1 MFIKTPN
8 FQTFALKLAGA
19 DFSASAMFFDK
30 LLSRHDE
37 MSNVWENYVLKGL
50 MLWIDIGVWKG
61 KSIWFNLYVSMS
73 FYPPNRLE

>member
-37 MSNVWENYVLKGL
+37 MSNVRENYVLKGL
-50 MLWIDIGVWKG
+50 ML
-61 KSIWFNLYVSMS
+61 
-73 FYPPNRLE
+73 